1 MRKPTSSKV
10 GTTNVKKEIIEIDSD
25 SDTDEVGGGMLALCC
40 GEVSASCKPLN
51 TSAEN
56 VETNTTFSMSM
67 VLADDSDPDSG
78 LECDVE
84 YKKYLASYTL
94 TLPSLLEMDTSPM
107 RLMYNVDDEATDRSE
122 GRAVKVG
129 KRRARSPLISSFS
142 KKLKTENGE
151 ADHKSIS
158 RTVEE
163 TKQKKGDA
171 RQGRKAALTKN
182 TIKLEPTSDVKDTKQ
197 MKEDGRRGRR
207 KSSVIKKKKIESKP
221 TSNLKGTKGRR
232 SYVTNNIFKACKK
245 ENEESSAKR
254 NANSQTVLRAS
265 KRVKAVKTIPVVNT
279 KKTQRKQEDARRGR
293 KSSVTKINFKACKKE
308 DEEINE
314 KPQSVFIASKR
325 VKAKIGR
332 ADHNSISRT
341 IPVFNTKDTKRKKGE
356 TSRERKI
363 HVTKTN
369 VKSKSSRP
377 LVKDNLLNS
386 FKARKK
392 EDEESRSL
400 NDKSYEYFLS
410 YLRNSITI
418 FEPDRKVKPEKD
430 KVSLSDPDIIAIS
443 NYPFSDGGDS
453 TFQANKDGKV
463 IDLEDGIVPDN
474 ILNSSFSKKLL
485 EILRKPYDK
494 NEFLQ
499 RCTEASRKR
508 QLTRTRQLRDGKEI
522 EYQVEDQLGP
532 SYLEQYPDFN
542 KKFRHCRYGK
552 DLPRALNLLRG
563 FFFYLENIVLE
574 GAFKPWVHEK
584 LVERECQVIVCI
596 K

>member
-182 TIKLEPTSDVKDTKQ
+182 TIKLEPTSD
-197 MKEDGRRGRR
+197 
-207 KSSVIKKKKIESKP
+207 
-221 TSNLKGTKGRR
+221 
-232 SYVTNNIFKACKK
+232 
-245 ENEESSAKR
+245 
-254 NANSQTVLRAS
+254 
-265 KRVKAVKTIPVVNT
+265 
-279 KKTQRKQEDARRGR
+279 
-293 KSSVTKINFKACKKE
+293 E